1 MTKDYSRQE
10 MTVEDL
16 NEAEEL
22 AKLEEELYK
31 YKNNKSKGLSKCEN
45 CKNAIKNMNFD
56 KVITNIHDSLL
67 KVQAQL
73 NYIKANAENDIAS
86 IVPMPT
92 KMEVYLVTM
101 DGYVDGDYGSE
112 IFVIGAYPTKE
123 EASKAA
129 KEATTFKEEYITC
142 TGKHVS
148 SVSTRITRL
157 VVGETFDIIRTN
169 FFGYK
174 TKEYLGGYIE

>member
-1 MTKDYSRQE
+1 MNS
-10 MTVEDL
+10 
-16 NEAEEL
+16 
-22 AKLEEELYK
+22 
-31 YKNNKSKGLSKCEN
+31 CEN

-56 KVITNIHDSLL
+56 KVVSNIHDSLL
-67 KVQAQL
+67 EVQARL
-73 NYIKANAENDIAS
+73 NYIKVNAEKDVTS
-86 IVPMPT
+86 IIPAQT
-92 KMEVYLVTM
+92 KSEIYLVTM
-101 DGYVDGDYGSE
+101 DGYIDGDFGSE

-142 TGKHVS
+142 AGKHVS
-148 SVSTRITRL
+148 GVSTRITRL

-169 FFGYK
+169 SFGYK